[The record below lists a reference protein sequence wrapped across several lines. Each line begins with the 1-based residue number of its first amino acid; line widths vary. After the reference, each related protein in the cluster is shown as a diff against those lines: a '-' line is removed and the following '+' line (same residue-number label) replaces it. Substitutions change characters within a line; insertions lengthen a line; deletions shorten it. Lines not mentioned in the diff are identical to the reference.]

1 MKIILDIIQAAILE
15 IHEKRIV
22 FILDGYSCDYDHEN
36 EINKIKK
43 LVYENKNFFLEIVYD
58 IKTSKDAENLYKNLD
73 PKHHI
78 NYNTDD
84 VEKYFYFGKLKLLSE
99 MRKYFNKNEIPAK
112 YKETFGENA
121 SYFFEYK
128 NLKKTKKIKFKEF
141 VQQKKAEIKNEILY
155 FCGDS
160 KCKLYFNEINRY
172 IESNNK
178 FFYDDIIQYIPAN
191 YIEINIEPKPDPAHY
206 GEDFDKDI
214 LPKYY
219 SLNYSFP
226 LVKDIM
232 REIAMEKGSIDMKN
246 PEFLKLPG
254 SVLGS
259 NFDVEMNKIFLK
271 LIDGSNFFE
280 HTDKIKIFVD
290 NIMEKNEKNTPLIFQ
305 NKDVILKFNNNL
317 FRHKINYDKINFNNY
332 TCIVVF
338 QNEFC
343 GKAFD
348 ILFFTKK
355 KLDNR
360 F

>member
-1 MKIILDIIQAAILE
+1 M
-15 IHEKRIV
+15 
-22 FILDGYSCDYDHEN
+22 
-36 EINKIKK
+36 
-43 LVYENKNFFLEIVYD
+43 
-58 IKTSKDAENLYKNLD
+58 
-73 PKHHI
+73 
-78 NYNTDD
+78 
-84 VEKYFYFGKLKLLSE
+84 
-99 MRKYFNKNEIPAK
+99 
-112 YKETFGENA
+112 
-121 SYFFEYK
+121 
-128 NLKKTKKIKFKEF
+128 
-141 VQQKKAEIKNEILY
+141 Y

-219 SLNYSFP
+219 SLNYPFP

-259 NFDVEMNKIFLK
+259 NFDVEMIKIFLK

-290 NIMEKNEKNTPLIFQ
+290 NIMEK
-305 NKDVILKFNNNL
+305 
-317 FRHKINYDKINFNNY
+317 
-332 TCIVVF
+332 
-338 QNEFC
+338 
-343 GKAFD
+343 
-348 ILFFTKK
+348 TKK
-355 KLDNR
+355 IHR
-360 F
+360 